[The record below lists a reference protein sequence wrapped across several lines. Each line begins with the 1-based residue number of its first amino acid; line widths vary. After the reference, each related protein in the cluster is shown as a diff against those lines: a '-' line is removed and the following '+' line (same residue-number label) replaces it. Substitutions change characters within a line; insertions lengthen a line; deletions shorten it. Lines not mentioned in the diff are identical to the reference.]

1 MHIKFEESAS
11 LEVITEGKIADFL
24 ADKPEGL
31 HIDELAKL
39 SGLDSGKLGRILRML
54 ATKHCFSE
62 GTRLVLM
69 SLSSSQ
75 AYSMYI
81 AVDTNVFANNRL
93 SIKLV
98 SSDPVSSL
106 VGHMYVPIVLHP
118 NYPLHSYSI
127 FRAGECLRAASY
139 INESFVHPASPNI
152 PGFECAFGT
161 TVFGLYSVRWSPIL
175 KGQCYRDS

>member
-24 ADKPEGL
+24 VDKPEGL

-69 SLSSSQ
+69 SLSNSQ

-118 NYPLHSYSI
+118 NYPLHSSSGLVNASELPRTSTNHSYTQHLPI
-127 FRAGECLRAASY
+127 FLASNAHSGLLCLVY
-139 INESFVHPASPNI
+139 
-152 PGFECAFGT
+152 
-161 TVFGLYSVRWSPIL
+161 TV
-175 KGQCYRDS
+175 